1 MHIYKHLCCFDSTGR
16 WKKFLDSF
24 VWDHGWSQHL
34 HLALLISFL
43 MILKWNIERNE
54 SSEKMRFKTLSETSA
69 RLFGLLE
76 LYFLYALF
84 QDDLFCYRKRLLT
97 FDTYRCYPSSW
108 NIKRD
113 TNKRYLSSLDIKRDY
128 FLGQR

>member
-1 MHIYKHLCCFDSTGR
+1 
-16 WKKFLDSF
+16 
-24 VWDHGWSQHL
+24 
-34 HLALLISFL
+34 
-43 MILKWNIERNE
+43 MILKSNIERNE
-54 SSEKMRFKTLSETSA
+54 SSEKMRFNTLSETSA

-76 LYFLYALF
+76 LYFSYALF

-97 FDTYRCYPSSW
+97 FDTYRCYPSSL

-113 TNKRYLSSLDIKRDY
+113 TNKRYLPSLDIKRDY